1 MLLRLS
7 ILPALALPAVLHAA
21 PLRYTFDVRPILSAN
36 CIGCHGPDEG
46 HREAGLRLDLFEE
59 ATKPHKNGTPIVPGK
74 PEQSA
79 LIQRI
84 TTDDP
89 DDLMPP
95 PKHGHKLSAEQIAT
109 LTEWIRQGAAYE
121 RHWAFVP
128 PVATPPPA
136 GPHDAWAKSDID
148 RFLAAKMAQ
157 KGLAPNAPAAPHE
170 QIRRAALVLTG
181 LPPTPAQVD
190 AFTADPSDA
199 NYTRIVDEL
208 LASPAFGE
216 RWAAMWLDIARY
228 ADTYGYSSDNART
241 IWRWRDWVIEA
252 FNRNL
257 PYDQFTVQQIAGD
270 LLPDAAPDQVLAT
283 AFHRNT
289 MNNTEGGTDDE
300 EFRVIAVKDRAN
312 TTLNAWMGL
321 TQRCAECHT
330 HKFDPI
336 SHKEY
341 YQVYA
346 IFNQTADAD
355 RNDDSPVRAF
365 PPAADPAAPA
375 APSRIQPLKTELAA
389 LDQIWTVLPPAQT
402 ASAGGATLKVLED
415 GSVLATGK
423 NPDVDEFTVTGTLPA
438 GSYTTLRVEVIPDPA
453 NGGNTGRHPNG
464 SFAMTKVRLSTP
476 GPDGQPQPGA
486 LASAEAD
493 HTQGSSDHA
502 PGHVL
507 AEPPGDSGWAVGHEK
522 TGYKARRTLL
532 LTLAAPLH
540 LAAPAPVT
548 VVVGQKSKWA
558 QTTPGRVRLSFAGTA
573 DAIAAAKK
581 SWGLQAELFDLEGQ
595 PVLAGINT
603 PILQELPPGK
613 QRETR
618 LMLRGSFLT
627 PGDVVT
633 PGVLGALH
641 PFPAGAPTNRLG
653 LAQWVVAPDN
663 PLTARVAVNRF
674 WSQVFGRGI
683 VETEEDFGLQG
694 ALPTHPE
701 LLDTLALDFQKN
713 GWDVKRFLR
722 GLVTTAAFRQ
732 SSAATPEKLEK
743 DPRNLLLARAPRTR
757 LKAEAV
763 RDQALAVS
771 GLLSPRMYGPPV
783 YPPNPIKVVQPAF
796 AGPVHWKT
804 SAGEDR
810 YRRALY
816 TYLQRS
822 SPHPLFDTFDMASR
836 SVCSLRRLPSNTPLQ
851 SFYTLNDEQFV
862 EAAQALAR
870 RMIAGGGSDPAA
882 RLRFGFKAVTLRDP
896 QPDELATLTDLYN
909 DRLTHYQQAQGDAL
923 QMATQ
928 PIGPLPK
935 DVTAPDAAAMTVV
948 ANVLLNLDEFLNLP

>member
-1 MLLRLS
+1 MPLRFS
-7 ILPALALPAVLHAA
+7 ILSALALPAVLHAA

-36 CIGCHGPDEG
+36 CIGCHGPDDG
-46 HREAGLRLDLFEE
+46 HREAGLRLDLFED

-95 PKHGHKLSAEQIAT
+95 PTHGHRLSPEQIAT
-109 LTEWIRQGAAYE
+109 LTEWIRQGATYE

-128 PVATPPPA
+128 PAATPPPA
-136 GPHDAWAKSDID
+136 SPHDAWAKSDID

-199 NYTRIVDEL
+199 NYARIVDEL
-208 LASPAFGE
+208 LASPAYGE

-228 ADTYGYSSDNART
+228 ADTIGYGNDNPRK

-257 PYDQFTVQQIAGD
+257 PYDRFTIEQLAGD
-270 LLPDAAPDQVLAT
+270 LLPDATPDQLLAT

-289 MNNTEGGTDDE
+289 ISNSEGGTDDE
-300 EFRVIAVKDRAN
+300 EYRVVAVKDRAN
-312 TTLNAWMGL
+312 TTINAWMGL

-355 RNDDSPVRAF
+355 RDDDAPRMDF
-365 PPAADPAAPA
+365 PPVGAPTPPAEK
-375 APSRIQPLKTELAA
+375 IAA
-389 LDQIWTVLPPAQT
+389 LKHALAELEKPWTLLKPTHFV
-402 ASAGGATLKVLED
+402 SSGGAKLKVQPD
-415 GSVLATGK
+415 GSVLSTGK
-423 NPDVDEFTVTGTLPA
+423 NPDTDELTLTGPLPA
-438 GSYTTLRVEVIPDPA
+438 GAYTTLRLEVIPDPA
-453 NGGNTGRHPNG
+453 NSGNSGRHPNG
-464 SFAMTKVRLSTP
+464 SFAITKVRVTIP
-476 GPDGQPQPGA
+476 GPDGKPQPVA

-493 HTQGSSDHA
+493 HTQGNSDHA

-507 AEPPGDSGWAVGHEK
+507 AEPPGDTGWAVGHET

-532 LTLAAPLH
+532 LTFAAPLQ
-540 LAAPAPVT
+540 LTAPADVS
-548 VVVGQKSKWA
+548 VVVGQNSKWA
-558 QTTPGRVRLSFAGTA
+558 QTNPGRVRLSFAGA
-573 DAIAAAKK
+573 GDAVAAAKK
-581 SWGLQAELFDLEGQ
+581 SWPAQAELRDLEGG
-595 PVLAGINT
+595 PGMAGIST
-603 PILQELPPGK
+603 PVMQELPPDK

-633 PGVLGALH
+633 PGVLGTLH

-653 LAQWVVAPDN
+653 LAQWIVAPDN

-701 LLDTLALDFQKN
+701 LLDTLAVDFQKN
-713 GWDVKRFLR
+713 GWDVKRLLR

-771 GLLSPRMYGPPV
+771 GLLSSKMFGPPV
-783 YPPNPIKVVQPAF
+783 YPPNPVKVVQPAF
-796 AGPVHWKT
+796 QAAVHWKT
-804 SAGEDR
+804 SEGEDR

-896 QPDELATLTDLYN
+896 QPDEVATLAELYQ
-909 DRLTHYQQAQGDAL
+909 DRLAHYQQAQGDAL
-923 QMATQ
+923 QMATL